1 MKDLYKE
8 NLNADSQT
16 LRQQLVENFKII
28 QVEDEQDDKKLDDAR
43 KRIVTLEGQEK
54 NHEDRINYLEGQNRD
69 KEKRIEYLEGQEK
82 NHEDRINYLEGQ
94 NQDKEKRIERME
106 RTLYGIIYI
115 NDQPEIPLD
124 DSLTPQQIAAELNDT
139 ESVDDDHA
147 DVKVS
152 DDNQQQVKTIELN

>member
-1 MKDLYKE
+1 MELETQMPAVDRDMRTA
-8 NLNADSQT
+8 LNN
-16 LRQQLVENFKII
+16 NFVKIE
-28 QVEDEQDDKKLDDAR
+28 QEDEKDDKKLDDAR
-43 KRIVTLEGQEK
+43 KRIVT
-54 NHEDRINYLEGQNRD
+54 
-69 KEKRIEYLEGQEK
+69 LEGQEK

>member
-1 MKDLYKE
+1 
-8 NLNADSQT
+8 
-16 LRQQLVENFKII
+16 
-28 QVEDEQDDKKLDDAR
+28 
-43 KRIVTLEGQEK
+43 
-54 NHEDRINYLEGQNRD
+54 
-69 KEKRIEYLEGQEK
+69 
-82 NHEDRINYLEGQ
+82 
-94 NQDKEKRIERME
+94 ME

>member
-8 NLNADSQT
+8 NLNVDSQT

-43 KRIVTLEGQEK
+43 KRIVT
-54 NHEDRINYLEGQNRD
+54 
-69 KEKRIEYLEGQEK
+69 LEGQEK